1 MHERTRGLRRWLTMQ
16 SSTADANCYDFI
28 GNGRKREER
37 SRRWQLANCFSSSET
52 IRARIV
58 LFHLWSTPLWRG
70 WIFTAT
76 GEASCFSSLRSKSS
90 GIYRSPRLVVPR
102 PSLSASQTVR
112 IDWKFAAS
120 IASNSQGWE
129 FTVVCRRDPEYG
141 RKSPTPV
148 KRVPKVLPKR
158 DCPGI
163 WKPFRQTKRKGQTAV
178 GISIYR
184 IFLVWQRRGSKIIIL
199 VGRNIRHILRTATE
213 LHRQFVK
220 NVSLKYKLI
229 KVIKISIKHLC
240 SIFSNSRVLKC

>member
-1 MHERTRGLRRWLTMQ
+1 MIWTMHERTRGLRRWLTMQ

-70 WIFTAT
+70 WIFTAMR
-76 GEASCFSSLRSKSS
+76 EASCFSSLRSKSS

-120 IASNSQGWE
+120 VASNSQGWE

-148 KRVPKVLPKR
+148 KRVPKVLPN
-158 DCPGI
+158 
-163 WKPFRQTKRKGQTAV
+163 AV
-178 GISIYR
+178 VLWSL
-184 IFLVWQRRGSKIIIL
+184 FVKRRGRVRPL
-199 VGRNIRHILRTATE
+199 LE
-213 LHRQFVK
+213 YQF
-220 NVSLKYKLI
+220 I
-229 KVIKISIKHLC
+229 GF
-240 SIFSNSRVLKC
+240 FSFGKDVDQRL